1 MCVGSIVFK
10 NEIQTPLINTEI
22 FRFSYD
28 SPILLRSRFLDVTQ
42 LQRNVGGT
50 LRDIQKTAGRETT
63 IGRNKVAYF
72 KRALRKG
79 DLFLSEMV

>member
-42 LQRNVGGT
+42 LQRDVGGT
-50 LRDIQKTAGRETT
+50 LRDIQKNGRE
-63 IGRNKVAYF
+63 GDYD
-72 KRALRKG
+72 RAGIK
-79 DLFLSEMV
+79 